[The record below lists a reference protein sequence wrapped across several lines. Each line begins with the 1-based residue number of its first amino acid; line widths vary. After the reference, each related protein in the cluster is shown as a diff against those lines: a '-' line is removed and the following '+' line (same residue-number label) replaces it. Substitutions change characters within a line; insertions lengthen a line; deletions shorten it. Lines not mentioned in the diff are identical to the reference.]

1 MDAFPITGNYNLF
14 LSGWLFFL
22 ETDFV
27 IKLFVFILFLSN
39 DYQCGS
45 VQSFDGSFI
54 AITVESDFKFV
65 SGNAPGEV
73 LRIGSASWYIFV
85 CSATVV
91 LKGVHI
97 FGIGLVPFFFL
108 TFVYLISF
116 TPGRFP
122 STYNECLGISGNAF
136 LVVITTSCKAN
147 AQSHHYAWQP
157 KFKFK
162 LFHFIFLIKLV
173 LKTRQR

>member
-1 MDAFPITGNYNLF
+1 MDAFPVTGNYNPF

-65 SGNAPGEV
+65 SRNAPGEV
-73 LRIGSASWYIFV
+73 LRIGSAS
-85 CSATVV
+85 
-91 LKGVHI
+91 
-97 FGIGLVPFFFL
+97 
-108 TFVYLISF
+108 
-116 TPGRFP
+116 
-122 STYNECLGISGNAF
+122 
-136 LVVITTSCKAN
+136 
-147 AQSHHYAWQP
+147 
-157 KFKFK
+157 
-162 LFHFIFLIKLV
+162 
-173 LKTRQR
+173 

>member
-1 MDAFPITGNYNLF
+1 MDAFPVTGNYNPF

-73 LRIGSASWYIFV
+73 FRIGSASWYIFV

-122 STYNECLGISGNAF
+122 STYNECFGISGPSSSSSLQA
-136 LVVITTSCKAN
+136 VKPMHKAIITHDSQN
-147 AQSHHYAWQP
+147 LSSN
-157 KFKFK
+157 F
-162 LFHFIFLIKLV
+162 FILSF
-173 LKTRQR
+173 